1 MAAAPI
7 LTRSSPGRG
16 STTGTSMVS
25 IDAGP
30 DGTRTTARRD
40 IICFI
45 VICSFVGVMWG
56 GFAIAV
62 EQHHRA
68 NSWRISDKWVA
79 LVLAALGGDCPRPG
93 AATYELTDL
102 GRSLQKVMRESR
114 NGRRGMGEI
123 GRASWRDRVCK
134 YV

>member
-1 MAAAPI
+1 
-7 LTRSSPGRG
+7 
-16 STTGTSMVS
+16 MVS

-79 LVLAALGGDCPRPG
+79 LVLAALGWDCPLPG

-102 GRSLQKVMRESR
+102 GRSLPYVILVSR
-114 NGRRGMGEI
+114 YWLCGMCGI
-123 GRASWRDRVCK
+123 TYPS
-134 YV
+134 